1 METTANMKNRVESA
15 GSVEGTEG
23 ERKSD
28 FRILAPLFVRLKR
41 IIEAAGCVLQRSFC
55 FQKIG
60 KSAIIIGMS
69 DTLPPSPWL
78 AQLTQERAAFLLNGD
93 AEADVAV
100 IGAGI
105 AGVSTTY
112 QLLRHT
118 HLKVVLVDAGRIAHG
133 ATGRNAGQLVSY
145 FERPFPD
152 IVKAFGLEMAVA
164 GQLAVESAWDIVD
177 DIRYDCKLE
186 TPLHICAGYAGL
198 TSVEQI
204 VGHLEEQHLRAQAGI
219 EQEPMLIKVDPAL
232 IAQIPAH
239 LRDYCTQVP
248 QSVVM
253 NALETEDTAF
263 IAAEISKKGCMNS
276 ALFCEELVAHL
287 ANRFPERLSVVEH
300 LPVHTVTLEKD
311 GAVLHTN
318 SHTIHAKNVVLCTNG
333 FENFTIENKAGD
345 AVDASFHASI
355 SGRIGYMAAY
365 MDEPNQVPIAIS
377 YYRSD
382 MDGEPYH
389 YLTRRPYEKG
399 NTTGSLICIGG
410 PERHLP
416 DSADYDPLVPFPA
429 DIEEELDRQL
439 RYSYHD
445 LPPHAAQL
453 FLWQGLMGYTPNQI
467 RRIGFEPKNNVLL
480 YNLGCNGV
488 GILPSIYGGKRIMQL
503 IAGID
508 LPPSIFDP
516 VFGNR

>member
-1 METTANMKNRVESA
+1 
-15 GSVEGTEG
+15 
-23 ERKSD
+23 
-28 FRILAPLFVRLKR
+28 
-41 IIEAAGCVLQRSFC
+41 
-55 FQKIG
+55 
-60 KSAIIIGMS
+60 MS
-69 DTLPPSPWL
+69 HTPPPSPWL
-78 AQLTQERAAFLLNGD
+78 AQLIQERAAFLLNGD

-100 IGAGI
+100 VGAGI
-105 AGVSTTY
+105 AGVSTVY
-112 QLLRHT
+112 QLLKHT
-118 HLKVVLVDAGRIAHG
+118 DLKVILIDAGRIAHG

-177 DIRYDCKLE
+177 DIRYDCGLK

-198 TSVEQI
+198 TAVEQI
-204 VGHLEEQHLRAQAGI
+204 IQHLEEQDLRAKAGI

-239 LRDYCTQVP
+239 LQKYCTQVP
-248 QSVVM
+248 QSVIM
-253 NALETEDTAF
+253 KALETEDDAF
-263 IAAEISKKGCMNS
+263 IAAEIAKKGCMNS

-287 ANRFPERLSVVEH
+287 ATRFPERLSVVEH

-311 GAVLHTN
+311 SAILHTN
-318 SHTIHAKNVVLCTNG
+318 SHTIHCTNVVLCTNG
-333 FENFTIENKAGD
+333 FENFTIENNAGEP
-345 AVDASFHASI
+345 VDASFHASVK
-355 SGRIGYMAAY
+355 GRIGYMAAY
-365 MDEPNQVPIAIS
+365 YDEPNQVPIAIS

-382 MDGEPYH
+382 MKGEPYH
-389 YLTRRPYEKG
+389 YLTRRPYDKAAG
-399 NTTGSLICIGG
+399 SSGSLVCIGG

-416 DSADYDPLVPFPA
+416 DSAEYDPLVAFPA

-445 LPPHAAQL
+445 LPPRAARL

-467 RRIGFEPKNNVLL
+467 RRVGYEPKNKVLL

-503 IAGID
+503 LSGID

-516 VFGNR
+516 ALGHL

>member
-1 METTANMKNRVESA
+1 MTYIS
-15 GSVEGTEG
+15 
-23 ERKSD
+23 
-28 FRILAPLFVRLKR
+28 
-41 IIEAAGCVLQRSFC
+41 
-55 FQKIG
+55 
-60 KSAIIIGMS
+60 
-69 DTLPPSPWL
+69 PPSPWL

-93 AEADVAV
+93 TEVDVAV
-100 IGAGI
+100 VGAGI
-105 AGVSTTY
+105 AGVATTY

-118 HLKVVLVDAGRIAHG
+118 QKKVILIDAGRIAHG

-145 FERPFPD
+145 FERPFPE

-164 GQLAVESAWDIVD
+164 GQQAVESAWDIVD
-177 DIRYDCKLE
+177 DIMSDCQMK

-198 TSVEQI
+198 TSIDQI
-204 VGHLEEQHLRAQAGI
+204 VERLEEQHLRAAAGI
-219 EQEPMLIKVDPAL
+219 HQESILIKVDPAL
-232 IAQIPAH
+232 IMQIPEH
-239 LRDYCTQVP
+239 LRTYCTQVP
-248 QSVVM
+248 QSVIM
-253 NALETEDTAF
+253 KALETQDDAF
-263 IAAEISKKGCMNS
+263 IAAEIAKKGCMNS

-287 ANRFPERLSVVEH
+287 AERYAGRFTVVEH
-300 LPVHTVTLEKD
+300 LPVHNVVLKKDSATLLTD
-311 GAVLHTN
+311 
-318 SHTIHAKNVVLCTNG
+318 SHTIHCKNVVLCTNG
-333 FENFTIENKAGD
+333 FENFTIDNKAGE

-365 MDEPNQVPIAIS
+365 MDEPDQVPVAIS

-382 MDGEPYH
+382 MKGEPYH
-389 YLTRRPYEKG
+389 YLTRRPYNKTADSG
-399 NTTGSLICIGG
+399 GSLICIGG

-416 DSADYDPLVPFPA
+416 DSADYNPLVPFPA

-445 LPPHAAQL
+445 LPPRASRI

-467 RRIGFEPKNNVLL
+467 RRIGFEPKNHVLL

-503 IAGID
+503 IEGIE

-516 VFGNR
+516 DKGHL